1 MGQKRSRS
9 ETMEDPQSQSP
20 FLPMFEDFRKE
31 LDEHHDRRERVIKR
45 SRDITAASKKIIF
58 GLQRMRTIGQPLP
71 GHVQKAIKPYE
82 DTITTNYG
90 EVASDLQG
98 SNNYRYARQISGGN
112 QEYTEAVTFHH
123 YLEHGKLISYDD
135 LRQRLV
141 QLTKKDESNVKG
153 IDFSIED
160 YVLGIYDM
168 TGEVM
173 RFGITAMATSGEL
186 PSVVGHPIIDSDGGT
201 PQRTVLSDLR
211 VLRSAL
217 ESLEVG
223 GGSPFAKDVSSKATV
238 MRTSVEKVE
247 KALYGLTVRGAER
260 PKGWMPDLDSG
271 GGRRDIDVE
280 G

>member
-1 MGQKRSRS
+1 
-9 ETMEDPQSQSP
+9 MEDPKSQSP
-20 FLPMFEDFRKE
+20 FLPMFEGFRKE

-71 GHVQKAIKPYE
+71 GHVQKAINPYE
-82 DTITTNYG
+82 DTITTNYA

-123 YLEHGKLISYDD
+123 YLEHGELISYED

-141 QLTKKDESNVKG
+141 QLTKKDESDIQGVE
-153 IDFSIED
+153 FSIED

-186 PSVVGHPIIDSDGGT
+186 PSVAGHPIIQSDSSP

-217 ESLEVG
+217 DSLEVG

-260 PKGWMPDLDSG
+260 PKGWMPDLES
-271 GGRRDIDVE
+271 GRRDIDVE
-280 G
+280 S